1 MKLELRQKD
10 LNYLAVVP
18 QLMNDLRSQSAII
31 TLGGDG
37 LISFDGRK
45 NALTPALGS
54 SVVDKVGAGDSVF
67 AMGSLLSFLKAP
79 LEVVGLICNI
89 VASHE
94 ISQLGHRTSLE
105 IGDIT
110 ELITD
115 ITEQTNVLALNAA
128 IQAASAGEAGRGCEG
143 KTMAGG
149 EGIRSRLRRSP
160 VKARHSGE
168 CAE

>member
-1 MKLELRQKD
+1 
-10 LNYLAVVP
+10 
-18 QLMNDLRSQSAII
+18 MNDLRSERAII

-105 IGDIT
+105 IGDIKK
-110 ELITD
+110 
-115 ITEQTNVLALNAA
+115 Q
-128 IQAASAGEAGRGCEG
+128 
-143 KTMAGG
+143 
-149 EGIRSRLRRSP
+149 
-160 VKARHSGE
+160 VKSILS
-168 CAE
+168 